1 MGVWKK
7 GKPFLDTVNKDVNL
21 VDVIVDINPKLT
33 GKKYKKFEIKEYSM
47 LSKGNDYIVFIVNGI
62 FFSNNVMHLKK

>member
-1 MGVWKK
+1 MFCGGLEKRK
-7 GKPFLDTVNKDVNL
+7 SFLDTVNKDVNL

-62 FFSNNVMHLKK
+62 FFLTMLCI